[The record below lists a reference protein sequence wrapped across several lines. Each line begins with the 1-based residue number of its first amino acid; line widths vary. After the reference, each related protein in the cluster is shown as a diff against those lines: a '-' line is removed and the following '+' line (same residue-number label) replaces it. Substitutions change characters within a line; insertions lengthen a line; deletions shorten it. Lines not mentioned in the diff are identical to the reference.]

1 MKSQQRTKLNP
12 TKPKRLLTCLA
23 IGLWSTVTQ
32 AQTPIE
38 LTSITSTTNG
48 VRLAWTDPGPGQAYT
63 VQVRESLTSG
73 AWRNGAMRYRWP
85 WPAFSWQRHRSQLEQ
100 SGLRPP
106 GCPTV
111 TVTDTAVPDATSP
124 YTNDAHYSCRV
135 RQP

>member
-1 MKSQQRTKLNP
+1 MKSPRRTKLNP
-12 TKPKRLLTCLA
+12 TKPISLLTCVLMSLLA
-23 IGLWSTVTQ
+23 TAAL
-32 AQTPIE
+32 AQVLVE
-38 LTSITSTTNG
+38 LTSITSTPNG
-48 VRLAWTDPGPGQAYT
+48 FSMAWTEPEPGQAYT
-63 VQVRESLTSG
+63 AQVRESLTSRT
-73 AWRNGAMRYRWP
+73 WRNATTRYRWP
-85 WPAFSWQRHRSQLEQ
+85 WPAFSSQRQHSQLEQ